1 MNIVAKIYK
10 SIFGVLMFMRLWIVF
25 VSVRYRRGFNPNSFL
40 DVLQI
45 LFYCRIISINV
56 VEIVERPLV

>member
-45 LFYCRIISINV
+45 LFYCRIISKIS
-56 VEIVERPLV
+56 LSKA